1 VFKSLNSNL
10 ACRHLWKQQSN
21 KKVAAT
27 YSTNQMSKCLPQWW
41 FIAFNVE
48 TTFYKMFRKNVAS
61 RNFSGLTIAR
71 LINSQTT
78 DKIACW
84 QTDERLTDTEQTFR
98 LSAKARKTIW
108 RKWSSL
114 QRYEILTDTGERLTD
129 LQRQDRLT
137 GERLTDTR
145 QA

>member
-1 VFKSLNSNL
+1 MFKSLNSNL
-10 ACRHLWKQQSN
+10 ACRHLWTQQSN

-71 LINSQTT
+71 LINWQTT

-98 LSAKARKTIW
+98 LSAK
-108 RKWSSL
+108 
-114 QRYEILTDTGERLTD
+114 ERLSDVNDQAYKDTKYWQTQERD
-129 LQRQDRLT
+129 LQTYRDR
-137 GERLTDTR
+137 TDSR
-145 QA
+145 VKD

>member
-1 VFKSLNSNL
+1 MFKSLNSNL

-27 YSTNQMSKCLPQWW
+27 YLTNQMSKCLPQWW

-61 RNFSGLTIAR
+61 RNFSGLTIGR
-71 LINSQTT
+71 LINWQTT
-78 DKIACW
+78 DKITCW

-98 LSAKARKTIW
+98 LSAK
-108 RKWSSL
+108 
-114 QRYEILTDTGERLTD
+114 ERLSDVNDQAYKDTKYWQTQERD
-129 LQRQDRLT
+129 LQTYRDR
-137 GERLTDTR
+137 TDSR
-145 QA
+145 VKD

>member
-1 VFKSLNSNL
+1 MFKSLNSNL
-10 ACRHLWKQQSN
+10 ACRHLWTQQSN

-71 LINSQTT
+71 LINWQTT

-98 LSAKARKTIW
+98 LSAK
-108 RKWSSL
+108 
-114 QRYEILTDTGERLTD
+114 ERLSDVNDQAYKDTKYWQTQERDSQTYRDRTD
-129 LQRQDRLT
+129 SRVKD
-137 GERLTDTR
+137 
-145 QA
+145 

>member
-1 VFKSLNSNL
+1 MFKSLNSNL
-10 ACRHLWKQQSN
+10 ACRHLWTQQSN

-61 RNFSGLTIAR
+61 RNFSGLTIGR
-71 LINSQTT
+71 LINWQTT
-78 DKIACW
+78 DKITCW